1 MIQTNAGEGKTLNG
15 MPSVVHCVAFP
26 ITVELSG

>member
-1 MIQTNAGEGKTLNG
+1 MIQTNAGEGKTNG
-15 MPSVVHCVAFP
+15 MPSVVHCMAFP